1 VRDVVGEMAREKK
14 YTDDRTHQE
23 SFERMCANYLERYFY
38 LLLFNSYLSTQTVA
52 GFPLAF
58 TEWVKTKSEIA
69 TLTHH
74 MHANPQQALKLVLH
88 EDLLVIQP
96 TSGAEASAVS
106 SSLASATAADTLQG
120 GESVEKLK
128 RESEVQQTIVDRTG
142 DVLVTNTILQ
152 ADHVPGCQRKG
163 LLPRLNGA
171 PNFRRVEGIDV
182 NVYGV
187 AQCTIEGSFPF

>member
-1 VRDVVGEMAREKK
+1 
-14 YTDDRTHQE
+14 
-23 SFERMCANYLERYFY
+23 MCANYLERYFY
-38 LLLFNSYLSTQTVA
+38 LLLFNSYLSTQTLA

-74 MHANPQQALKLVLH
+74 MHAKPQQALKLVLH
-88 EDLLVIQP
+88 EDLLVVQP

-106 SSLASATAADTLQG
+106 SSLASATTATASTG
-120 GESVEKLK
+120 GESAE
-128 RESEVQQTIVDRTG
+128 QAIVDRTG
-142 DVLVTNTILQ
+142 DVLVTNTILK
-152 ADHVPGCQRKG
+152 ADHFPGCQRKG

-187 AQCTIEGSFPF
+187 AQCTIEGFHSCLIVFLTFLFFFTKKNKQKFVVIL